1 LPFTR
6 WLGDSFSSRIGGT
19 PAAEGV
25 GEAEGDAVEVAVG
38 VGELSG
44 WSSVSLCAENCSSSF
59 HCPTSFTRL
68 QTIPKRGVPVDLVQ
82 WIRERTSQKKTEMFM
97 RHRGVSLIVA
107 TGGVNMVKAAYSSG
121 TPAIGVG
128 PRNAPA
134 WVCADADPDEAAR
147 LVVES
152 KSFDYGVVCG
162 SEHQLVVDAMARE
175 PFLAALQTY
184 GAAVLTPEEVSR
196 FTERAF
202 DPKTGHLRREFVG
215 QSAGHIA
222 RATGVEQHEPSTR
235 LIVAPVTLDAI
246 EGPYGRE
253 KLAPVLSLF
262 TLDGEEEGLAACKK
276 LLDNEGLGHTAIIH
290 TRSSKLVERFGS
302 EISASRILVNAGGSQ
317 GCIGIGNGLMPSLT
331 LGCGTFGGTSTT
343 DNVSYTHLLNI
354 KRVVH
359 PLSTPAPAS

>member
-1 LPFTR
+1 MPFTR

-44 WSSVSLCAENCSSSF
+44 WSFVSLCAEICSSNF
-59 HCPTSFTRL
+59 HCPSSFTRL

-202 DPKTGHLRREFVG
+202 DPKIGHLRREFVG

-222 RATGVEQHEPSTR
+222 RATGVEQHEPST
-235 LIVAPVTLDAI
+235 
-246 EGPYGRE
+246 
-253 KLAPVLSLF
+253 
-262 TLDGEEEGLAACKK
+262 
-276 LLDNEGLGHTAIIH
+276 
-290 TRSSKLVERFGS
+290 
-302 EISASRILVNAGGSQ
+302 
-317 GCIGIGNGLMPSLT
+317 
-331 LGCGTFGGTSTT
+331 
-343 DNVSYTHLLNI
+343 
-354 KRVVH
+354 
-359 PLSTPAPAS
+359 PA